1 MRPRAAVTW
10 ACLALGAT
18 VVSGCSEIDNVAEYR
33 GLAEDVNAAA
43 GHKVWFILPEAAEVV
58 RVTVEG
64 EGRRVELRQ
73 SADGLWV
80 PGAGVEPVASSLM
93 EESED
98 HFLPLPAYRR
108 LKVDAADPQ
117 FGLVTSALALVVER
131 RTGTPIRMAFGGAT
145 PTGGGFYATRAG
157 DPHVYVVVNEVMD
170 DLRSLLTGTRVAPA
184 PDPELEQVLEADAAQ
199 EDPEEVTNPWLGQVL
214 NASGS

>member
-1 MRPRAAVTW
+1 MRRAAVL
-10 ACLALGAT
+10 LAVLGVA

-43 GHKVWFILPEAAEVV
+43 GHKVWFILPEAADVV

-80 PGAGVEPVASSLM
+80 PGPGVELATSSLM

-98 HFLPLPAYRR
+98 HVLPLPAYRR
-108 LKVDAADPQ
+108 LTVDAADPQ
-117 FGLVTSALALVVER
+117 FGLVSAPLSLTVER
-131 RTGTPIRMAFGGAT
+131 SRGVPVRMVFGGAT
-145 PTGGGFYATRAG
+145 PTGGGFYASRSG
-157 DPHVYVVVNEVMD
+157 DPHVYVVVNEVID

-184 PDPELEQVLEADAAQ
+184 PDPELEQVLEADAAE